1 MDINVS
7 VNKICIANPDILNS
21 GEAYIH
27 KLKFNFSEEYTPDL
41 VYRACFTCLSGTFVS
56 PILNNECEIPPEAL
70 EADGTIELGVYAY
83 ILQDETLEKRFS
95 PEHLF
100 LTINAGSYREGLESE
115 APTPTEQEQW
125 LNAFNQNYLEKV
137 AAAEDAIEQA
147 KDEAIEEIEGVSEGL
162 AGRVS
167 VLETDVTAI
176 KAEQIV
182 QNDNI
187 SNNTTAINGINQS
200 LRNYALKSEIPTDLS
215 QLSNATTRFVNETQ
229 LSTAITSEQS
239 AREQADI
246 GLQRQIDGITSSSDV
261 KDIVGTYAEL
271 QNYDTSTLGNNDII
285 KVLQDNTHN
294 DAMTY
299 YRWNTA
305 TQQFTYV
312 GQEGPYYTKSE
323 TDTTLLDYV
332 KNTDYA
338 TDSTGG
344 ILIVNPAYGVR
355 LDSTTHRL
363 SADVSTYAQYLQ
375 RISNYFISKGTLE
388 NVITGKELVNKTYV
402 DTIVGDIGTILDN
415 INGESV
421 GA

>member
-70 EADGTIELGVYAY
+70 EDDGTIELGVYAY

-125 LNAFNQNYLEKV
+125 LNAFNENYLEKV

-147 KDEAIEEIEGVSEGL
+147 KDEAIEEIEGVAGGL

-167 VLETDVTAI
+167 VLETDVTGI

-215 QLSNATTRFVNETQ
+215 ELSNATTRFVNETQ

-299 YRWNTA
+299 YRWDTA

-338 TDSTGG
+338 TAQKGG
-344 ILIVNPAYGVR
+344 TIKGNMNGLMVNVENGVVSANDYAY
-355 LDSTTHRL
+355 
-363 SADVSTYAQYLQ
+363 SAYESSANSIFVG
-375 RISNYFISKGTLE
+375 KGTLE
-388 NVITGKELVNKTYV
+388 KVIAGKQLVNKTYV
-402 DTIVGDIGTILDN
+402 DTIVGDINTLLDEL
-415 INGESV
+415 NGEV
-421 GA
+421 I

>member
-70 EADGTIELGVYAY
+70 EADGKIELGVYAY

-125 LNAFNQNYLEKV
+125 LNAFNENYLEKV
-137 AAAEDAIEQA
+137 AEAEDAIEQA
-147 KDEAIEEIEGVSEGL
+147 KDEAIEEIEDASEGL
-162 AGRVS
+162 VGRVS
-167 VLETDVTAI
+167 VLETDVAGI

-182 QNDNI
+182 QNGNI

-229 LSTAITSEQS
+229 LSTAVNTEQG

-271 QNYDTSTLGNNDII
+271 QNTSTLGNNDII

-299 YRWNTA
+299 YRWDTA

-323 TDTTLLDYV
+323 TDTKLA
-332 KNTDYA
+332 DYA
-338 TDSTGG
+338 TKQYVNT
-344 ILIVNPAYGVR
+344 LI
-355 LDSTTHRL
+355 
-363 SADVSTYAQYLQ
+363 
-375 RISNYFISKGTLE
+375 
-388 NVITGKELVNKTYV
+388 
-402 DTIVGDIGTILDN
+402 GDIGSAIDL
-415 INGESV
+415 INGETI
-421 GA
+421 

>member
-1 MDINVS
+1 MMDINVT
-7 VNKICIANPDILNS
+7 VNNICLKNPDILNS

-27 KLKFNFSEEYTPDL
+27 KLNFVFSEEYTPDL
-41 VYRACFTCLSGTFVS
+41 VYRACFTCLSGTYVS
-56 PILNNECEIPPEAL
+56 PILNNQCEIPPEVL
-70 EADGTIELGVYAY
+70 EAEGTIELGVYAY

-147 KDEAIEEIEGVSEGL
+147 KDEAIEEIEDASEGL
-162 AGRVS
+162 VGRVS
-167 VLETDVTAI
+167 VLETDVTGI
-176 KAEQIV
+176 KAEQNV
-182 QNDNI
+182 QNTNI

-229 LSTAITSEQS
+229 LSTAVNTEQG

-294 DAMTY
+294 NAMTY
-299 YRWNTA
+299 YRWDTA

-338 TDSTGG
+338 TYNVAGVIKGNTNAFQ
-344 ILIVNPAYGVR
+344 VNNSGVP
-355 LDSTTHRL
+355 
-363 SADVSTYAQYLQ
+363 SADVRTYA
-375 RISNYFISKGTLE
+375 NYGGAGNSIFISKGTLE

>member
-7 VNKICIANPDILNS
+7 VNNICLKNPDILNS

-27 KLKFNFSEEYTPDL
+27 KLNFVFSEEYTPDL
-41 VYRACFTCLSGTFVS
+41 VYRACFTCLSGTFTS
-56 PILNNECEIPPEAL
+56 PILNNECEIPPEVL
-70 EADGTIELGVYAY
+70 EAEGTIELGVYAY
-83 ILQDETLEKRFS
+83 ILEDNTLVKRFS

-100 LTINAGSYREGLESE
+100 LIINAGSYREGLESE

-147 KDEAIEEIEGVSEGL
+147 KDEAIEEIEDASEGL
-162 AGRVS
+162 VGRVS
-167 VLETDVTAI
+167 TLETDVTNI
-176 KAEQIV
+176 KQEQNT
-182 QNDNI
+182 QNTNI

-200 LRNYALKSEIPTDLS
+200 LRNYALKSE
-215 QLSNATTRFVNETQ
+215 LSNAVGTETT
-229 LSTAITSEQS
+229 

-246 GLQRQIDGITSSSDV
+246 GLQEQIDGITSSSDV

-299 YRWNTA
+299 YRWNNT

-338 TDSTGG
+338 TTEKAGVVRMRLTHGVMASETTGELNAR
-344 ILIVNPAYGVR
+344 ICNYQ
-355 LDSTTHRL
+355 
-363 SADVSTYAQYLQ
+363 QYL
-375 RISNYFISKGTLE
+375 NNLYTNGFISKGTLE
-388 NVITGKELVNKTYV
+388 NVIIGKELVNKTYV
-402 DTIVGDIGTILDN
+402 DTIVGDINTLLDEL
-415 INGESV
+415 NGEII
-421 GA
+421 

>member
-1 MDINVS
+1 MMDINVT
-7 VNKICIANPDILNS
+7 VNNICLKNPDILNS

-27 KLKFNFSEEYTPDL
+27 KLNFVFSEEYTPDL

-56 PILNNECEIPPEAL
+56 PILNNQCEIPPEVL
-70 EADGTIELGVYAY
+70 EAEGTIELGVYAY
-83 ILQDETLEKRFS
+83 ILEDNTLVKRFS

-137 AAAEDAIEQA
+137 AAAEDAIEEA
-147 KDEAIEEIEGVSEGL
+147 KDEAIEEIEDASEGL
-162 AGRVS
+162 VGRVS
-167 VLETDVTAI
+167 TLETDVTNI
-176 KAEQIV
+176 KQEQNT
-182 QNDNI
+182 QNTNI

-200 LRNYALKSEIPTDLS
+200 LGNYALKSEIPTDLS

-229 LSTAITSEQS
+229 LTTAVNTEQS

-299 YRWNTA
+299 YRWDTT

-338 TDSTGG
+338 STSVGGVIKLGNGFEADSTGK
-344 ILIVNPAYGVR
+344 LR
-355 LDSTTHRL
+355 ST
-363 SADVSTYAQYLQ
+363 VY
-375 RISNYFISKGTLE
+375 NYSYYEGTATNYTGISKGTLE
-388 NVITGKELVNKTYV
+388 NVITGKDLTTKAYV
-402 DTIVGDIGTILDN
+402 DGLVGDIGTILDN

>member
-125 LNAFNQNYLEKV
+125 LNAFNENYLEKV

-147 KDEAIEEIEGVSEGL
+147 KDEAIEEIEDASEGL
-162 AGRVS
+162 VGRVS
-167 VLETDVTAI
+167 VLETDVTGI

-182 QNDNI
+182 QNGNI

-215 QLSNATTRFVNETQ
+215 ELSNATTRFVNETQ

-299 YRWNTA
+299 YRWDTA

-323 TDTTLLDYV
+323 TDTKLADYV

-338 TDSTGG
+338 TDAKAGVIKSRSGFGFSVDSGG
-344 ILIVNPAYGVR
+344 RPFSNNY
-355 LDSTTHRL
+355 
-363 SADVSTYAQYLQ
+363 TY
-375 RISNYFISKGTLE
+375 SNYGSLYDTSFISKGTLE

>member
-125 LNAFNQNYLEKV
+125 LNAFNENYLEKV
-137 AAAEDAIEQA
+137 AEAEDAIEQA
-147 KDEAIEEIEGVSEGL
+147 KDEAIEEIEDASEGL
-162 AGRVS
+162 VGRVS
-167 VLETDVTAI
+167 ELETDVTGI
-176 KAEQIV
+176 KAEQVV
-182 QNDNI
+182 QNGNI

-229 LSTAITSEQS
+229 LSTAVNTEQG

-246 GLQRQIDGITSSSDV
+246 GLQEQIDGITSSSDV

-299 YRWNTA
+299 YRWDTA
-305 TQQFTYV
+305 TQQFIYI

-323 TDTTLLDYV
+323 TDTKLADYV

-338 TDSTGG
+338 TSTTGG
-344 ILIVNPAYGVR
+344 VVKISYESGVNR
-355 LDSTTHRL
+355 
-363 SADVSTYAQYLQ
+363 SASGYITARALTNAQYESSGNGL
-375 RISNYFISKGTLE
+375 FISKGTLE
-388 NVITGKELVNKTYV
+388 NVIAGKQLVNKTYV
-402 DTIVGDIGTILDN
+402 DTIVGDINTLLDEL
-415 INGESV
+415 NGEV
-421 GA
+421 I

>member
-83 ILQDETLEKRFS
+83 ILQDNTLEKRFS

-125 LNAFNQNYLEKV
+125 LNAFNENYLEKV

-147 KDEAIEEIEGVSEGL
+147 KDEAIEEIEGAASGL

-167 VLETDVTAI
+167 ELETDVTGI
-176 KAEQIV
+176 KDEQVV

-187 SNNTTAINGINQS
+187 SNNTNAINGINQS
-200 LRNYALKSEIPTDLS
+200 LENYALKSEIPTDLN

-229 LSTAITSEQS
+229 LSTAVNSEQS

-246 GLQRQIDGITSSSDV
+246 GLQEQIDGITSSSDV

-299 YRWNTA
+299 YRWDTA
-305 TQQFTYV
+305 TQQFIYI

-323 TDTTLLDYV
+323 TDTKLTDYV

-338 TDSTGG
+338 TSTIGG
-344 ILIVNPAYGVR
+344 VVKISYESGINR
-355 LDSTTHRL
+355 
-363 SADVSTYAQYLQ
+363 SASGHLTARTLTNEQYESSENGL
-375 RISNYFISKGTLE
+375 FVGKGTLE
-388 NVITGKELVNKTYV
+388 NVITGKDLTTKAYV
-402 DTIVGDIGTILDN
+402 DGLVGDIGTILDN

>member
-83 ILQDETLEKRFS
+83 ILQDDTLEKRFS

-125 LNAFNQNYLEKV
+125 LNAFNENYLEKV
-137 AAAEDAIEQA
+137 AAAEESIEEA
-147 KDEAIEEIEGVSEGL
+147 KDEAIEEIEGVAGGL
-162 AGRVS
+162 VERVED
-167 VLETDVTAI
+167 LETDVADI
-176 KAEQIV
+176 KQEQNT
-182 QNDNI
+182 QNTNI
-187 SNNTTAINGINQS
+187 SNNTSAINQINQS
-200 LRNYALKSEIPTDLS
+200 LPNYALKSELN
-215 QLSNATTRFVNETQ
+215 NAVGTETT
-229 LSTAITSEQS
+229 

-246 GLQRQIDGITSSSDV
+246 GLQEQIDGITSSSDV

-299 YRWNTA
+299 YRWNTT

-312 GQEGPYYTKSE
+312 GQEGPYFTKSE
-323 TDTTLLDYV
+323 SLSTF
-332 KNTDYA
+332 A
-338 TDSTGG
+338 T
-344 ILIVNPAYGVR
+344 IV
-355 LDSTTHRL
+355 
-363 SADVSTYAQYLQ
+363 
-375 RISNYFISKGTLE
+375 
-388 NVITGKELVNKTYV
+388 YV
-402 DTIVGDIGTILDN
+402 DGLVGNINTALDA
-415 INGESV
+415 INGEII
-421 GA
+421 

>member
-7 VNKICIANPDILNS
+7 VNNICLKNPDILNS

-27 KLKFNFSEEYTPDL
+27 KLNFVFSEEYTPDL
-41 VYRACFTCLSGTFVS
+41 VYRACFTCLSGTFTS
-56 PILNNECEIPPEAL
+56 PILNNECEIPPEVL
-70 EADGTIELGVYAY
+70 EAEGTIELGVYAY
-83 ILQDETLEKRFS
+83 ILEDNTLVKRFS

-100 LTINAGSYREGLESE
+100 LIINAGSYREGLESE

-147 KDEAIEEIEGVSEGL
+147 KDEAIEEIEDASEGL
-162 AGRVS
+162 VGRVS
-167 VLETDVTAI
+167 ALETDVTGI

-182 QNDNI
+182 QNGNI
-187 SNNTTAINGINQS
+187 SNNTTAINEINQS

-215 QLSNATTRFVNETQ
+215 ELSNATTRFVNETQ
-229 LSTAITSEQS
+229 LSTAVNTEQG

-285 KVLQDNTHN
+285 KVIQDNTHN

-299 YRWNTA
+299 YRWNTT

-332 KNTDYA
+332 KNTDYPSTSKNGVIRVNDSHGTNVNANGLIMA
-338 TDSTGG
+338 TQM
-344 ILIVNPAYGVR
+344 
-355 LDSTTHRL
+355 
-363 SADVSTYAQYLQ
+363 TYEQYQARSGAL
-375 RISNYFISKGTLE
+375 FVGKTTLE

-402 DTIVGDIGTILDN
+402 DTIVGDINTLLDEL
-415 INGESV
+415 NGEV
-421 GA
+421 I

>member
-83 ILQDETLEKRFS
+83 ILEDDTLEKRFS

-125 LNAFNQNYLEKV
+125 LNAFNENYLEKV

-147 KDEAIEEIEGVSEGL
+147 KDEAIEEIEGVAGGL

-167 VLETDVTAI
+167 VLETDVTGI

-215 QLSNATTRFVNETQ
+215 ELSNATTRFVNETQ

-299 YRWNTA
+299 YRWDTA

-338 TDSTGG
+338 TNLKGG
-344 ILIVNPAYGVR
+344 VIKIGSIVGTEVNAGGLLAGQVI
-355 LDSTTHRL
+355 
-363 SADVSTYAQYLQ
+363 TYA
-375 RISNYFISKGTLE
+375 NYENTNVKLFISKGTLE
-388 NVITGKELVNKTYV
+388 NVITGKGLTTKAYV
-402 DTIVGDIGTILDN
+402 DGLVGDIGTILDN

>member
-83 ILQDETLEKRFS
+83 ILQDDTLVKRFS

-147 KDEAIEEIEGVSEGL
+147 KDEAIEEIEDASEGL
-162 AGRVS
+162 VGRVS
-167 VLETDVTAI
+167 TLETDVAGI
-176 KAEQIV
+176 KAEQVV

-229 LSTAITSEQS
+229 LSTAVNTEQG

-299 YRWNTA
+299 YRWDTA

-323 TDTTLLDYV
+323 TDTKLTDYV

-338 TDSTGG
+338 TYNKGGVFKTLDGFST
-344 ILIVNPAYGVR
+344 IVDNGFLR
-355 LDSTTHRL
+355 STSKSYTDYN
-363 SADVSTYAQYLQ
+363 SMSVYA
-375 RISNYFISKGTLE
+375 FISKGTLE
-388 NVITGKELVNKTYV
+388 NVITGKDLTTKAYV
-402 DTIVGDIGTILDN
+402 DGLVGDIGTILDN

>member
-125 LNAFNQNYLEKV
+125 LNAFNENYLEKV

-147 KDEAIEEIEGVSEGL
+147 KDEAIEEIEGAASGL

-167 VLETDVTAI
+167 ELETDVANI
-176 KAEQIV
+176 KQEQNT
-182 QNDNI
+182 QNTNI
-187 SNNTTAINGINQS
+187 SNNTNAINGINQS
-200 LRNYALKSEIPTDLS
+200 LRNYALKSEIPTDLN

-229 LSTAITSEQS
+229 LSTAVNSEQS
-239 AREQADI
+239 AREQADR
-246 GLQRQIDGITSSSDV
+246 GLQEQIDGITSSSDV

-299 YRWNTA
+299 YRWDTA
-305 TQQFTYV
+305 TQQFIYI

-323 TDTTLLDYV
+323 TDTKLADYV

-338 TDSTGG
+338 TYN
-344 ILIVNPAYGVR
+344 VAGVVKGNTNAFQV
-355 LDSTTHRL
+355 DNSGVP
-363 SADVSTYAQYLQ
+363 SADVRTYA
-375 RISNYFISKGTLE
+375 NYGGAGNSIFISKGTLE
-388 NVITGKELVNKTYV
+388 NVITGKDLTTKAYV
-402 DTIVGDIGTILDN
+402 DGLVGDIGTILDN

>member
-100 LTINAGSYREGLESE
+100 LAIKAGSYREGLESE

-147 KDEAIEEIEGVSEGL
+147 KDEAIEEIEGTAGGL

-167 VLETDVTAI
+167 VLETDVTGI

-182 QNDNI
+182 QNGNI

-229 LSTAITSEQS
+229 LSTAVNTEQG

-246 GLQRQIDGITSSSDV
+246 GLQEQIDGITSSSDV

-271 QNYDTSTLGNNDII
+271 QSYDASTLGNNDII

-299 YRWNTA
+299 YRWDTA

-323 TDTTLLDYV
+323 TDTKLADYV

-338 TDSTGG
+338 TYSKGG
-344 ILIVNPAYGVR
+344 IIKLAGGLVQVNGQITPNQY
-355 LDSTTHRL
+355 
-363 SADVSTYAQYLQ
+363 TYETYQNQA
-375 RISNYFISKGTLE
+375 NNVFMGKGTLE
-388 NVITGKELVNKTYV
+388 NVIAGKELVNKTYV
-402 DTIVGDIGTILDN
+402 DTIVGDINTLLDEL
-415 INGESV
+415 NGEV
-421 GA
+421 I

>member
-1 MDINVS
+1 MDIDVS
-7 VNKICIANPDILNS
+7 VNKICIANPNILNS

-27 KLKFNFSEEYTPDL
+27 KLKFNFSEEYTQDL
-41 VYRACFTCLSGTFVS
+41 VYRACFTCLSGTYVS
-56 PILNNECEIPPEAL
+56 PILNNECEIPVEAL
-70 EADGTIELGVYAY
+70 EDEGKIELGVYAY
-83 ILQDETLEKRFS
+83 VLENDTLVKRFS

-100 LTINAGSYREGLESE
+100 LTINAGSYREGLEPE

-125 LNAFNQNYLEKV
+125 LNAFNENYLEKV
-137 AAAEDAIEQA
+137 AAAEDEIEEA
-147 KDEAIEEIEGVSEGL
+147 KDEAIDEIEGVASGL
-162 AGRVS
+162 VGRVGT
-167 VLETDVTAI
+167 LETDVSGI
-176 KAEQIV
+176 KDEQIV

-187 SNNTTAINGINQS
+187 SNNSSAINGINQS

-229 LSTAITSEQS
+229 LSTAVNGEQS

-271 QNYDTSTLGNNDII
+271 QNYDTSTLGDNDII

-299 YRWNTA
+299 YRWDTA

-338 TDSTGG
+338 TSTTGG
-344 ILIVNPAYGVR
+344 VFKTGFNATVNANGNIQCSVTSY
-355 LDSTTHRL
+355 TNY
-363 SADVSTYAQYLQ
+363 VSNM
-375 RISNYFISKGTLE
+375 SNNAFISKGTLE
-388 NVITGKELVNKTYV
+388 NVITGKDLTTKTYV
-402 DTIVGDIGTILDN
+402 DGLVGDIGTILDN

>member
-100 LTINAGSYREGLESE
+100 LAIKAGSYREGLESE

-147 KDEAIEEIEGVSEGL
+147 KDEAIEEIEDASEGL
-162 AGRVS
+162 VGRVNT
-167 VLETDVTAI
+167 LETDVANI
-176 KAEQIV
+176 KQEQNT
-182 QNDNI
+182 QNTNI

-229 LSTAITSEQS
+229 LSTAVNSEQS

-246 GLQRQIDGITSSSDV
+246 GLQEQIDGITSSSDV

-299 YRWNTA
+299 YRWDTA
-305 TQQFTYV
+305 TQQFIYI

-323 TDTTLLDYV
+323 TDTKLADYV

-338 TDSTGG
+338 TSAVGG
-344 ILIVNPAYGVR
+344 VVKIG
-355 LDSTTHRL
+355 
-363 SADVSTYAQYLQ
+363 STYKILKDANGY
-375 RISNYFISKGTLE
+375 IYADKITFNDYNSASNFTFISKGTLE
-388 NVITGKELVNKTYV
+388 NVITGKDLTTKAYV
-402 DTIVGDIGTILDN
+402 DGLVGDIGTILDN

>member
-70 EADGTIELGVYAY
+70 EDDGTIELGVYAY
-83 ILQDETLEKRFS
+83 ILEDETLEKRFS

-147 KDEAIEEIEGVSEGL
+147 KDEAIEEIEDASEGL
-162 AGRVS
+162 VGRVS
-167 VLETDVTAI
+167 ELETDVTGI
-176 KAEQIV
+176 KDEQIV
-182 QNDNI
+182 QNGNI
-187 SNNTTAINGINQS
+187 SNNATAINGINQS
-200 LRNYALKSEIPTDLS
+200 LRNYALKSEIPTDLN

-229 LSTAITSEQS
+229 LSTAVNSEQS
-239 AREQADI
+239 AREQADR
-246 GLQRQIDGITSSSDV
+246 GLQEQIDGITSSSDV

-299 YRWNTA
+299 YRWDTA

-323 TDTTLLDYV
+323 TDTKLADYV

-338 TDSTGG
+338 TYTIAGVIKG
-344 ILIVNPAYGVR
+344 NTNAFQVNNSGTP
-355 LDSTTHRL
+355 
-363 SADVSTYAQYLQ
+363 SADVRTYE
-375 RISNYFISKGTLE
+375 NYNNAGNSIFIGKGTLE
-388 NVITGKELVNKTYV
+388 NVITGKDLTTKAYV
-402 DTIVGDIGTILDN
+402 DGLVGDIGTILDN

>member
-147 KDEAIEEIEGVSEGL
+147 KDEAIEEIEDASEGL
-162 AGRVS
+162 VGRVS
-167 VLETDVTAI
+167 VLETDVTGI

-215 QLSNATTRFVNETQ
+215 ELSNATTRFVNETQ
-229 LSTAITSEQS
+229 LSTAVNTEQG

-299 YRWNTA
+299 YRWDTA

-338 TDSTGG
+338 TSLKGGVIKTSTVVGTETNAGG
-344 ILIVNPAYGVR
+344 ILTGQVI
-355 LDSTTHRL
+355 
-363 SADVSTYAQYLQ
+363 TYA
-375 RISNYFISKGTLE
+375 NYVNANDKSFISKGTLE

-402 DTIVGDIGTILDN
+402 DTIVGDINTLLDEL
-415 INGESV
+415 NGEV
-421 GA
+421 I

>member
-7 VNKICIANPDILNS
+7 VNNICLKNPDILNS

-27 KLKFNFSEEYTPDL
+27 KLNFVFSEEYTPDL
-41 VYRACFTCLSGTFVS
+41 VYRACFTCLSGTFTS
-56 PILNNECEIPPEAL
+56 PILNNECEIPPEVL
-70 EADGTIELGVYAY
+70 EAEGTIELGVYAY
-83 ILQDETLEKRFS
+83 ILEDNTLVKRFS

-100 LTINAGSYREGLESE
+100 LIINAGSYREGLESE

-147 KDEAIEEIEGVSEGL
+147 KDEAIEEIEDASEGL
-162 AGRVS
+162 VGRVS
-167 VLETDVTAI
+167 TLETDVTNI
-176 KAEQIV
+176 KQEQNT
-182 QNDNI
+182 QNTNI
-187 SNNTTAINGINQS
+187 SNNITAINGINQS
-200 LRNYALKSEIPTDLS
+200 LGNYALKSEIPTDLS

-246 GLQRQIDGITSSSDV
+246 GLQEQIDGITSSSDV
-261 KDIVGTYAEL
+261 TDIVGTYAEL

-299 YRWNTA
+299 YRWNNT

-338 TDSTGG
+338 TTEKAGVVRMRLTHGVMASETTGELNAR
-344 ILIVNPAYGVR
+344 ICNYQ
-355 LDSTTHRL
+355 
-363 SADVSTYAQYLQ
+363 QYL
-375 RISNYFISKGTLE
+375 NNLYTNGFISKGTLE
-388 NVITGKELVNKTYV
+388 NVIIGKELVNKTYV
-402 DTIVGDIGTILDN
+402 DTIVGDINTLLDEL
-415 INGESV
+415 NGEII
-421 GA
+421 

>member
-56 PILNNECEIPPEAL
+56 PILNNECEIPPKAL
-70 EADGTIELGVYAY
+70 ETDGTIELGVYAY

-100 LTINAGSYREGLESE
+100 LTIKSGSYREGLESE

-137 AAAEDAIEQA
+137 AAAEDAIEQV
-147 KDEAIEEIEGVSEGL
+147 KDEAIEEIEDVSEGL
-162 AGRVS
+162 VGRVS
-167 VLETDVTAI
+167 ELETDVTGI
-176 KAEQIV
+176 KDEQVV

-187 SNNTTAINGINQS
+187 SNNTNAINGINQS
-200 LRNYALKSEIPTDLS
+200 LRNYALKSEIPTDLN

-229 LSTAITSEQS
+229 LSTAVNSEQS
-239 AREQADI
+239 AREQADR
-246 GLQRQIDGITSSSDV
+246 GLQEQIDGITSSSDV

-299 YRWNTA
+299 YRWDTA
-305 TQQFTYV
+305 TQQFIYI

-323 TDTTLLDYV
+323 TDTKLADYV

-338 TDSTGG
+338 TSQKGGTIKGNMNGLMVNVGTG
-344 ILIVNPAYGVR
+344 VVSANDYAY
-355 LDSTTHRL
+355 
-363 SADVSTYAQYLQ
+363 SAYESAANSIFVG
-375 RISNYFISKGTLE
+375 KGTLE
-388 NVITGKELVNKTYV
+388 KVISGKELVNKTYV
-402 DTIVGDIGTILDN
+402 DTIVGDINTLLDEL
-415 INGESV
+415 NGEV
-421 GA
+421 I